1 MDDPRA
7 LEPRHTHAGSGAMPK
22 RTPGGRQLLVA
33 SLVAAALVAAGVA
46 WSAAKT
52 PPAGPTQ
59 TTIVMT
65 DYQFSPNHLTWHVGD
80 RVTLTVVNR
89 SQAQPP
95 KPHEIMFGR
104 GPMQKDG
111 PFGPVQGDGFQT
123 ALLAG
128 VAIDIQQ
135 GSDLTMLMA
144 PGSQLSGVDPQ
155 SVLTPEARQMGM
167 GEMMNQ
173 FMAVFSPGASL
184 TLSFTVPDKPGDWEF
199 GCFQQDGQHFLNGM
213 HGTISILPAA
223 GVGS

>member
-1 MDDPRA
+1 MRDGAGTPRGI
-7 LEPRHTHAGSGAMPK
+7 R
-22 RTPGGRQLLVA
+22 PGQLLGA
-33 SLVAAALVAAGVA
+33 GVAALVLVAAGIA

-52 PPAGPTQ
+52 PPIGPLQ

-65 DYQFSPNHLTWHVGD
+65 DYQFAPNHLTWHAGD
-80 RVTLTVVNR
+80 RVTLTVVNE

-104 GPMQKDG
+104 GPMEEEG

-123 ALLAG
+123 ALLSG
-128 VAIDIQQ
+128 VALDIEQ

-144 PGSQLSGVDPQ
+144 PGSQLSGVDPM
-155 SVLTPEARQMGM
+155 SVLTPEAREMGM

-184 TLSFTVPDKPGDWEF
+184 TFSFTVPDTPGDWEF

-213 HGTISILPAA
+213 QGTITILPPGGA
-223 GVGS
+223 GA